1 MSIFPAME
9 RAGHQEGLGK
19 GLRDTLHT
27 ARPCLHA
34 ARCQD
39 VKPRMLS
46 RQRQG
51 ALLEG
56 NPAPALKAA

>member
-9 RAGHQEGLGK
+9 RAGHQETLGK

-34 ARCQD
+34 APCQD
-39 VKPRMLS
+39 VKLPMS
-46 RQRQG
+46 RS
-51 ALLEG
+51 
-56 NPAPALKAA
+56 AAGG